1 MTDVERPESKRSIK
15 LTFKGMCFYIK
26 TCQEKRTAKINQA
39 KKLMDKIRALM
50 ELNENADVVNTQLA
64 LFIKCYEEA
73 LDIHETFMELPLP
86 EDEILTTKTKTFEE
100 KMKSCHAFIEDV
112 KEWLSKAG
120 CPYSQP
126 KELIDA
132 GCVDD
137 GIQPE
142 DSISNVTS
150 VKASSVKSRTTG
162 ISKTSATSAA
172 RINAEAER
180 AALLKRSEALKRKH
194 HIEAQE
200 ERLRREKEQL
210 ALETDLAATTARLQ
224 VLEMNSSQ
232 CGSRRSD
239 GMNSYLERSKAQR
252 SIGLDPLVKAF
263 VPHEN
268 DFPAVPDPT
277 TVVRPRQG
285 FADQMY
291 GRPIVPEAPYQEVQ
305 TTNGRQMG
313 RILNTQTQSGN
324 NQNDMV
330 SIMQKQNEITAL
342 LVQQNVSSVLPPR
355 NLQIFDGDPLQYK
368 SFIRAFENVVEKK
381 TNNPSDCLSFLE
393 QYTRGQPKDL
403 VHSCQHIPPDQGY
416 HRAKSLLAQ
425 HFGDEHKIA
434 SAYMEKIFNWTPIKG
449 EDVKGLQSFS
459 LFLRG
464 CSNLT
469 EQVMYM
475 RELDLPANMR
485 SIILKLPYKLREKW
499 RNIACDLQERSGQR
513 ATFIDLVNF
522 IERQVKIVT
531 DPVFGNIQDPQHPS
545 RPVNVKA
552 SCSSQL
558 RQRRKESSYI
568 TNVTSVR
575 EEAMARP
582 AEHSTTSTYCCLFC
596 LQRNHTLGQCSQF
609 KAKAHRE
616 KINFIK
622 DKGIC
627 FGCLKVGHTSKDCR
641 SRLDCHV
648 CLQKHPGVLHIE
660 RQDKGTSVGQAKP
673 PVSLSSDSTVTFQT
687 CGHIG
692 AGVEDDSTF
701 SIVAVK
707 VRSKLTNKIMQTY
720 AFLDP
725 GSSGTFCT
733 ETMAKRLNLRG
744 KKTSI
749 LLRTMGQRKVVN
761 AHVLSGLEVSG
772 MGAEDFIE
780 LPDVL
785 TQRTIPVS
793 TLNIPRQADIDPW
806 PYLKDVILYDI
817 HASVDLLIGTDA
829 PKVLEPWEVIN
840 SQDEGPYAVRTKV
853 GWVINGPLHGGSC
866 RGKSGYSA
874 VTANRISVEH
884 LQEMLV
890 KQYHHDFNE
899 ISSEEQIEMSRED
912 IKFMDIVSSTAKL
925 IGGHYCIDLPFRQE
939 NLTLPDNRHIAEQR
953 LCSLKRKFDR
963 NSVFKEEYTTFLNE
977 IITQGHAEPVPL
989 DQLIKNNGK
998 VWYIP
1003 HHGVY
1008 HPQKGKLRVVFD
1020 CAASF
1025 KGTSLNSQLLQ
1036 GPDLTNSLIGVL
1048 VRFRQEPIA
1057 IVADIQSMFH
1067 QVHVSNKHV
1076 DFLRFLWW
1084 PGGDTAQAPQE
1095 YRMKVHLFGAASSPS
1110 CANYALRRTADDNA
1124 EHFPPEVVSTVKNN
1138 FYVDDCLRS
1147 MASEEEARKMIQ
1159 DLTAL
1164 CQKGGFTLSKWVS
1177 NSRAVLRSVSEVHR
1191 AKDMMELDLDTDQ
1204 LPVERTLGLQWYVET
1219 DQFGFKAS
1227 VQEQPRTRRG
1237 ILSVVSSLYDP
1248 LGFLAPFSMMAKLLL
1263 QELCKRNLG
1272 WDEVIPHVLTK
1283 QWAGWLEDLHK
1294 VARFKIDR
1302 CIKPN
1307 DFGNPLTIQ
1316 LHHFSDASEVGY
1328 GAVSY
1333 LRLERDNKVHVAF
1346 MMGKARVAPLKQTT
1360 IPRLELTAAV
1370 LAVRVDRMLRKE
1382 LQLRLEK
1389 SVFWTDSTTVLKYIS
1404 NENRRFYTF
1413 VANRIAVIREATDI
1427 DQWRYVGTKE
1437 NPADEASR
1445 GMRAEDLLNGRR
1457 WIMGPDFLYKSK
1469 EGWPKLDEDLQ
1480 VISGTDPE
1488 VKRVLTVNAAVKDT
1502 DNAMDHLIHYFSSW
1516 KRLQVAV
1523 AWLLKIKETLVLLG
1537 HRRKELYASADLS
1550 MDITGC
1556 HRQVESQMQSFKA
1569 TLKGQSLK
1577 PQDVTRAELSIIR
1590 YVQHQRFKDEITS
1603 LQSGV
1608 KSISK
1613 DSPLYRLDP
1622 VMDGEILRVGGR
1634 LSKALLPVESK
1645 RPAIL
1650 SKDLHISTLILRHIH
1665 QQIGHSGRN
1674 YMLSRLMRKY
1684 WIINANSAARKVISD
1699 CVVCRRHRGRLLEQ
1713 KMADLPAERVLPD
1726 EAPFT
1731 HVGIDYF
1738 GPIEV
1743 KRSRSL
1749 LKRYGVLFTCMTS
1762 RAVHLEVAYTLDT
1775 DSCINS
1781 VRRFICRR
1789 GPVSTFRSDNGT
1801 NFVGASRELKESL
1814 TALNH
1819 GKIQRAFLQ
1828 DGIEWRFNTPSAS
1841 HQGGVWE
1848 RLIRSVKSVLASV
1861 LKQQTLDDEA
1871 LQTVFCEV
1879 EAILNDRPITR
1890 ASDDSNDLEALTPNH
1905 ILLLKGKP
1913 IMPPGLFDRNDL
1925 YVRKRWKQIQYMA
1938 ELFWKRWILEYLPLM
1953 QQRQKWTALRR
1964 NLIPGDVVIVAD
1976 ATASRGSWMMGKVL
1990 DVRSDVKGVVRSV
2003 RLQTKTSILERPVTK
2018 LCLLL
2023 EAVV

>member
-15 LTFKGMCFYIK
+15 LTSKGMCFYIR
-26 TCQEKRTAKINQA
+26 TCQEKRTAKTNQA
-39 KKLMDKIRALM
+39 KKLMDKIRVLI
-50 ELNENADVVNTQLA
+50 ELNENADAVNTQLA

-86 EDEILTTKTKTFEE
+86 EDEILITKTKNFEE

-120 CPYSQP
+120 YPYSQP
-126 KELIDA
+126 KEHIDA
-132 GCVDD
+132 GCVND

-142 DSISNVTS
+142 DSISNVLS
-150 VKASSVKSRTTG
+150 VRASSVKSRTTG
-162 ISKTSATSAA
+162 ISKISATSAA

-210 ALETDLAATTARLQ
+210 ELETDLAATTARLQ
-224 VLEMNSSQ
+224 VLEVNSSQ
-232 CGSRRSD
+232 RGSRRSD

-252 SIGLDPLVKAF
+252 SIGLDPLAKAF
-263 VPHEN
+263 VPPEN
-268 DFPAVPDPT
+268 DVHAAPDPAS
-277 TVVRPRQG
+277 VFRPKQG
-285 FADQMY
+285 FAERMY
-291 GRPIVPEAPYQEVQ
+291 GRPFGPEAPYQEVQ
-305 TTNGRQMG
+305 TANGRQMG
-313 RILNTQTQSGN
+313 HILNSQTQSGN

-330 SIMQKQNEITAL
+330 GIMQKQNEITAQ
-342 LVQQNVSSVLPPR
+342 LVQQNISSVLPPR

-381 TNNPSDCLSFLE
+381 TNNPSDCLQFLE

-416 HRAKSLLAQ
+416 QRAKNLLAQ
-425 HFGDEHKIA
+425 HFGDEYKIA
-434 SAYMEKIFNWTPIKG
+434 SAYMEKIFNWTPVKG
-449 EDVKGLQSFS
+449 EDVKGLQAFS

-475 RELDLPANMR
+475 RELDLPSNMR

-499 RNIACDLQERSGQR
+499 RNMACDLQERSGQR

-522 IERQVKIVT
+522 IERQVKIAL
-531 DPVFGNIQDPQHPS
+531 DPVFGNIQDPQHP
-545 RPVNVKA
+545 NVKA

-558 RQRRKESSYI
+558 RQRRKGSSYV
-568 TNVTSVR
+568 TNVTPVR

-582 AEHSTTSTYCCLFC
+582 AEHSTHSTHCCLFC

-609 KAKAHRE
+609 KAKAHRDR
-616 KINFIK
+616 INFIK

-641 SRLDCHV
+641 SRLDCYV
-648 CLQKHPGVLHIE
+648 CHQKHPGVLHIE
-660 RQDKGTSVGQAKP
+660 RQDKGISVEQVKH
-673 PVSLSSDSTVTFQT
+673 PVRLPSDSTVTFQT

-692 AGVEDDSTF
+692 AGVEDYSTF

-761 AHVLSGLEVSG
+761 AYVLSGLEVSG
-772 MGAEDFIE
+772 MGAADFIE

-785 TQRTIPVS
+785 TQRTMPVS

-806 PYLKDVILYDI
+806 PYLKDVILHDI
-817 HASVDLLIGTDA
+817 HANVDLLIGTDA

-840 SQDEGPYAVRTKV
+840 SQDEGPYAVRTRV

-899 ISSEEQIEMSRED
+899 KSSEEQIEMSRED

-925 IGGHYCIDLPFRQE
+925 IGGHYCIDLPFRKE
-939 NLTLPDNRHIAEQR
+939 NVTLPDNRYIAEQR
-953 LCSLKRKFDR
+953 LWSLKRKFDR

-977 IITQGHAEPVPL
+977 VITQRHAEPVPL
-989 DQLIKNNGK
+989 DQLTQSNGK

-1020 CAASF
+1020 CAASY
-1025 KGTSLNSQLLQ
+1025 KGTSLNTQLLQ

-1076 DFLRFLWW
+1076 NFLRFLWW
-1084 PGGDTAQAPQE
+1084 PGGDTAQVSQE

-1147 MASEEEARKMIQ
+1147 VASEEEARKMIQ

-1177 NSRAVLRSVSEVHR
+1177 NSRAVLRSVSEGHR

-1227 VQEQPRTRRG
+1227 AQEQPQTRRG

-1263 QELCKRNLG
+1263 QELCKRNFG
-1272 WDEVIPHVLTK
+1272 WDEDIPHVLAK

-1294 VARFKIDR
+1294 VAKFKIDR

-1307 DFGNPLTIQ
+1307 DFGNPVTVQ

-1370 LAVRVDRMLRKE
+1370 LAVRVDRMLQKE

-1404 NENRRFYTF
+1404 NESRRFYTF
-1413 VANRIAVIREATDI
+1413 VANRIAVIREATDV

-1445 GMRAEDLLNGRR
+1445 GMRAEDLLNKRR
-1457 WIMGPDFLYKSK
+1457 WMMGPDFLYKSK
-1469 EGWPKLDEDLQ
+1469 DGWPKLEVDLR
-1480 VISGTDPE
+1480 VIPDPE
-1488 VKRVLTVNAAVKDT
+1488 IKRDLTVNAVVKDT
-1502 DNAMDHLIHYFSSW
+1502 DNAMSHLIHYFSSW

-1523 AWLLKIKETLVLLG
+1523 AWLLKIKDTLVLLG

-1550 MDITGC
+1550 MDITDC
-1556 HRQVESQMQSFKA
+1556 HQQVESQMQSFKA
-1569 TLKGQSLK
+1569 TLKGQSLT

-1603 LQSGV
+1603 LQSGM

-1634 LSKALLPVESK
+1634 LSKASLPVESK
-1645 RPAIL
+1645 RPVIL
-1650 SKDLHISTLILRHIH
+1650 AKDLHVSTLILRHIH
-1665 QQIGHSGRN
+1665 QQIGHAGRN
-1674 YMLSRLMRKY
+1674 YMLSSLMRKY

-1699 CVVCRRHRGRLLEQ
+1699 CVVCRRNRGRLLEQ

-1743 KRSRSL
+1743 KRGRGL

-1789 GPVSTFRSDNGT
+1789 GPVSTLRSDNGT

-1848 RLIRSVKSVLASV
+1848 RLIRSVKSVLTSV

-1871 LQTVFCEV
+1871 LHTIFCEV

-1938 ELFWKRWILEYLPLM
+1938 ELFWKRWISEYLPLM

-1964 NLIPGDVVIVAD
+1964 NLTPGDVVLVAD

-1990 DVRSDVKGVVRSV
+1990 DVRSDVNGVVRSV

-2023 EAVV
+2023 EAAV